1 MPTRYSIKDLER
13 LSGIKAHTLRIW
25 ESRYG
30 ILNPERTST
39 NIRWYMTEDLR
50 KILNISVLNNHGIK
64 ISKIAQFTEA
74 EINENVRKL
83 TDNVLDENEQITAM
97 VLAMIELDEIR
108 FEKIISTCILRL
120 GFESCVEQIIFPFFK
135 KIGVMWQTG
144 SINPVQEHFISN
156 LVRQKL
162 IVALD
167 GVTPN
172 ANVEPKTAVLFLPS
186 NELHE
191 MSLLYYA
198 YKIKSRGHRVIYLG
212 QSVPFEDLERTFD
225 LRRPDFFLSI
235 FTHDMKEINLN
246 EYLSKMS
253 KAFPDTTIYISGFQL
268 MKRKIQLPNNV
279 HLFINPE
286 EVNALF
292 P

>member
-39 NIRWYMTEDLR
+39 NIRWYMSEDLR

-64 ISKIAQFTEA
+64 ISKIAQFTDT
-74 EINENVRKL
+74 EINEHVKRL
-83 TDNVLDENEQITAM
+83 TENILDENEQITAM
-97 VLAMIELDEIR
+97 VVAMIELDELR

-120 GFESCVEQIIFPFFK
+120 GFEHCVEQIMFPFFK

-156 LVRQKL
+156 LFRQKL

-167 GVTPN
+167 GVIPRSN
-172 ANVEPKTAVLFLPS
+172 PAVKTAVLFLPS

-191 MSLLYYA
+191 MSLLYYS
-198 YKIKSRGHRVIYLG
+198 YKLKSRGHRVIYLG

-246 EYLSKMS
+246 EYLSKMAV
-253 KAFPDTTIYISGFQL
+253 AFPDTTIYISGFQFL
-268 MKRKIQLPNNV
+268 KRKVQLPKNV
-279 HLFINPE
+279 HLFVNPE
-286 EVNALF
+286 EINTLF